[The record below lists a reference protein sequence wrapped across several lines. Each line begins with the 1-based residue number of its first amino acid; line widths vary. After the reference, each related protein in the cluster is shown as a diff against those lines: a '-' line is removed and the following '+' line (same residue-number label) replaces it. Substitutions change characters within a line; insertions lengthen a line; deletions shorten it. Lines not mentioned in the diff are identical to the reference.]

1 MSLVEWVA
9 SRNEAL
15 TVSGLTCRMIPP
27 LLQIA
32 KHVGNAAV
40 AGEIFGKLNAA
51 LQSESDPAYLAL
63 LYSKF
68 TESLAVMQAPLPA
81 DYRQAF
87 DAATQHQLQTI
98 GEARQARQ
106 TEQLD
111 WDHTDR
117 GIAAEEEEAETMA
130 LDEMAKAVHA
140 VDEQH
145 SLLVAI
151 GSVRELGLQDG
162 AWEDEEE

>member
-1 MSLVEWVA
+1 M
-9 SRNEAL
+9 
-15 TVSGLTCRMIPP
+15 
-27 LLQIA
+27 LQIA
-32 KHVGNAAV
+32 KHVGNASV
-40 AGEIFGKLNAA
+40 AGDIFGKLNAA

-87 DAATQHQLQTI
+87 DAATQQQLTTI
-98 GEARQARQ
+98 GEARQRRQ
-106 TEQLD
+106 AEQLD
-111 WDHTDR
+111 WDHTER
-117 GIAAEEEEAETMA
+117 AIEAEEEEAESMA

-140 VDEQH
+140 VDAGH

-151 GSVRELGLQDG
+151 GSIRELGLQDG
-162 AWEDEEE
+162 GWEDDEEE